1 MLFLHRT
8 LAVVEIQDD
17 LFVQFVVVVAVA
29 HELVNE
35 SLEHGDVVLVT
46 IDLDGTAPGSETQF
60 GIERF
65 QQQDVAVVHAVED
78 DRVGLFQKDYFLNH
92 AAKIRIFFEITKF
105 SRENFPE
112 TGISALFI
120 PKTDLLDGEVRFLK
134 S

>member
-1 MLFLHRT
+1 MLFLHRPF
-8 LAVVEIQDD
+8 AVVEIQDD